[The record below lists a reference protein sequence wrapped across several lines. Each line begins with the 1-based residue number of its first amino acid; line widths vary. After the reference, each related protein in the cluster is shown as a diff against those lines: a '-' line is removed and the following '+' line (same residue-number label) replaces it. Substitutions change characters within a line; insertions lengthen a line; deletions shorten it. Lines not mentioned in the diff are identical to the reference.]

1 MITTN
6 ELRMKQFKYFFTQ
19 DVTTS
24 VTSCVKI
31 NKTGGSNMSKSKS
44 NLEIIRSTYEGS
56 ASSNAKHLAEALS
69 EKVEWTEAEGFP
81 YGGTYIGVEAIM
93 ENVFSQLGSEW
104 DDYKAS
110 VNTYH
115 EVSEKDVI
123 IAEGMYSGVYKETG
137 KSFEAE
143 FVHIWQLENGKII
156 KFKQCVD
163 SYIVR
168 EALKV

>member
-1 MITTN
+1 MITTYG
-6 ELRMKQFKYFFTQ
+6 LRIKQFKYFFVQ
-19 DVTTS
+19 VVIVMVTTC
-24 VTSCVKI
+24 TKI
-31 NKTGGSNMSKSKS
+31 NETGGSNMSKS

-69 EKVEWTEAEGFP
+69 EKAEWTEAEGFP

-93 ENVFSQLGSEW
+93 ENVFSRLGSEW

-115 EVSEKDVI
+115 EVNGKDVI
-123 IAEGMYSGVYKETG
+123 IAEGIYSGVYKKTG

-143 FVHIWQLENGKII
+143 FVHIWQLENGKIVM
-156 KFKQCVD
+156 FKQYVD
-163 SYIVR
+163 SHIVR
-168 EALKV
+168 EAMKS

>member
-1 MITTN
+1 MITTYG
-6 ELRMKQFKYFFTQ
+6 LRIKQFKYFFVQ
-19 DVTTS
+19 VVIVMVTT
-24 VTSCVKI
+24 CAKI
-31 NKTGGSNMSKSKS
+31 NETGGSNMSKS

-69 EKVEWTEAEGFP
+69 EKAEWTEAEGFP

-93 ENVFSQLGSEW
+93 ENVFSRLGSEW

-115 EVSEKDVI
+115 EVNGKDVI
-123 IAEGMYSGVYKETG
+123 IAEGIYSGVYKKTG

-143 FVHIWQLENGKII
+143 FVHIWQLENGKIVM
-156 KFKQCVD
+156 FKQYVD
-163 SYIVR
+163 SHIVR
-168 EALKV
+168 EAMKS

>member
-1 MITTN
+1 MITMCR
-6 ELRMKQFKYFFTQ
+6 LRIKQFKYFFTQ
-19 DVTTS
+19 DVTAV

-31 NKTGGSNMSKSKS
+31 NKMGGSNMPKS
-44 NLEIIRSTYEGS
+44 NLEMIQSTYEGS

-69 EKVEWTEAEGFP
+69 EKAEWTEAEGFP

-93 ENVFSQLGSEW
+93 ENVFSRLGSEW

-143 FVHIWQLENGKII
+143 FVHVWQLENGKIV
-156 KFKQCVD
+156 KFKQYVD
-163 SYIVR
+163 SHLVR
-168 EALKV
+168 EAMKR

>member
-1 MITTN
+1 MITMCR
-6 ELRMKQFKYFFTQ
+6 LSIKQFKYFFTQ
-19 DVTTS
+19 DVTIV

-31 NKTGGSNMSKSKS
+31 NKMGGSNMPKS
-44 NLEIIRSTYEGS
+44 NLEMIQSTYEGS

-69 EKVEWTEAEGFP
+69 EKAEWTEAEGFP

-93 ENVFSQLGSEW
+93 ENVFSRLGSEW

-143 FVHIWQLENGKII
+143 FVHVWQLENGKIV
-156 KFKQCVD
+156 KFKQYVD
-163 SYIVR
+163 SHLVR
-168 EALKV
+168 EAMKR

>member
-1 MITTN
+1 MITTYR
-6 ELRMKQFKYFFTQ
+6 LRMKQFKYFFTQ
-19 DVTTS
+19 VVTVCVTT
-24 VTSCVKI
+24 CVKI
-31 NKTGGSNMSKSKS
+31 NKTGGSNMPKS
-44 NLEIIRSTYEGS
+44 NLEIIQSTYEGS
-56 ASSNAKHLAEALS
+56 ASSNAKHLAEAFS

-93 ENVFSQLGSEW
+93 ENVFSRLGSEW

-115 EVSEKDVI
+115 EVSGKDVI

-137 KSFEAE
+137 KSFKAE
-143 FVHIWQLENGKII
+143 FVHVWQLENGKIV
-156 KFKQCVD
+156 KFKQYVD

-168 EALKV
+168 EAMKV

>member
-1 MITTN
+1 MITTCG
-6 ELRMKQFKYFFTQ
+6 LRIKQFNIFTQ
-19 DVTTS
+19 DVTTR

-31 NKTGGSNMSKSKS
+31 NKTGGSNMSKS
-44 NLEIIRSTYEGS
+44 NLEMIRSTYEGS

-69 EKVEWTEAEGFP
+69 EKIEWTEAEGFP

-93 ENVFSQLGSEW
+93 ENVFSRLGSEW

-143 FVHIWQLENGKII
+143 FVHVWQLEDGKIV
-156 KFKQCVD
+156 KFKQYVD
-163 SYIVR
+163 SHLVEKR
-168 EALKV
+168 

>member
-1 MITTN
+1 MITTCR
-6 ELRMKQFKYFFTQ
+6 LRIKQFKYFFTQ
-19 DVTTS
+19 GVTKK

-31 NKTGGSNMSKSKS
+31 NKMGGSNMPKS
-44 NLEIIRSTYEGS
+44 NLEMIQSTYEGS
-56 ASSNAKHLAEALS
+56 ASSNAKHLVEALS
-69 EKVEWTEAEGFP
+69 EKAEWTEAEGFP

-93 ENVFSQLGSEW
+93 ENVFSRLGSEW

-115 EVSEKDVI
+115 EVSGKDVI

-143 FVHIWQLENGKII
+143 FVHVWQLENGKIV
-156 KFKQCVD
+156 KFKQYVD
-163 SYIVR
+163 SHLVR
-168 EALKV
+168 EAMKS

>member
-1 MITTN
+1 M
-6 ELRMKQFKYFFTQ
+6 
-19 DVTTS
+19 
-24 VTSCVKI
+24 
-31 NKTGGSNMSKSKS
+31 SKS

-93 ENVFSQLGSEW
+93 ENVFSRLGSEW

-115 EVSEKDVI
+115 EVNGKDVI
-123 IAEGMYSGVYKETG
+123 LLKVYILEFIKTG

-143 FVHIWQLENGKII
+143 FVHIWQLENGK
-156 KFKQCVD
+156 
-163 SYIVR
+163 S
-168 EALKV
+168 

>member
-1 MITTN
+1 M
-6 ELRMKQFKYFFTQ
+6 
-19 DVTTS
+19 
-24 VTSCVKI
+24 
-31 NKTGGSNMSKSKS
+31 SKS

-104 DDYKAS
+104 DDYKAR

-115 EVSEKDVI
+115 EVSEKGVI
-123 IAEGMYSGVYKETG
+123 IAEGIYSGVYKKTG

-143 FVHIWQLENGKII
+143 FVHIWQLENRKII

>member
-1 MITTN
+1 MITTYR
-6 ELRMKQFKYFFTQ
+6 LRVKQFKYFFTRVVTL
-19 DVTTS
+19 DVTTR
-24 VTSCVKI
+24 VKI
-31 NKTGGSNMSKSKS
+31 NKTGGSNMPKS
-44 NLEIIRSTYEGS
+44 NLEMIRSTYEGS
-56 ASSNAKHLAEALS
+56 ASSNAKHLVEALS

-93 ENVFSQLGSEW
+93 ENVFSRLGSEW

-115 EVSEKDVI
+115 EVSGKDVI
-123 IAEGMYSGVYKETG
+123 IAEGVYSGVYKETG

-143 FVHIWQLENGKII
+143 FVHVWQLENGKIV
-156 KFKQCVD
+156 KFKQYVD

-168 EALKV
+168 EAMKV

>member
-1 MITTN
+1 MITTCR
-6 ELRMKQFKYFFTQ
+6 LRIKQFKYFFTQ
-19 DVTTS
+19 DVTIK

-31 NKTGGSNMSKSKS
+31 NKIGGSNMPKS
-44 NLEIIRSTYEGS
+44 NLEMIQSTYEGS
-56 ASSNAKHLAEALS
+56 ASSNAKHLVEALS
-69 EKVEWTEAEGFP
+69 EKAEWTEAEGFP

-93 ENVFSQLGSEW
+93 ENVFSRLGSEW

-143 FVHIWQLENGKII
+143 FVHVWQLENGKIV
-156 KFKQCVD
+156 KFKQYVD
-163 SYIVR
+163 SHLVR
-168 EALKV
+168 EAMKS

>member
-1 MITTN
+1 M
-6 ELRMKQFKYFFTQ
+6 
-19 DVTTS
+19 
-24 VTSCVKI
+24 
-31 NKTGGSNMSKSKS
+31 SKS

-81 YGGTYIGVEAIM
+81 YGGTYIGIKAIM
-93 ENVFSQLGSEW
+93 KNVFSRLGSEW
-104 DDYKAS
+104 DAYKAS

-115 EVSEKDVI
+115 KVSEKDVI

-143 FVHIWQLENGKII
+143 FVHVWQLESGKIV
-156 KFKQCVD
+156 KFKQYVD
-163 SYIVR
+163 SHLVR
-168 EALKV
+168 EAMKS

>member
-1 MITTN
+1 M
-6 ELRMKQFKYFFTQ
+6 
-19 DVTTS
+19 
-24 VTSCVKI
+24 
-31 NKTGGSNMSKSKS
+31 SKS

-56 ASSNAKHLAEALS
+56 ASSNAKHLVEALA

-93 ENVFSQLGSEW
+93 ENVFNRLGSEW

-110 VNTYH
+110 VNMYH
-115 EVSEKDVI
+115 EVNGKDVI
-123 IAEGMYSGVYKETG
+123 IAEGVYSGVYKETG

-143 FVHIWQLENGKII
+143 FVHVWQLENGKIV
-156 KFKQCVD
+156 KFKQYVD

-168 EALKV
+168 EAMKV

>member
-1 MITTN
+1 MITICR
-6 ELRMKQFKYFFTQ
+6 LRIKQFKYFFTQ
-19 DVTTS
+19 DVTTV

-31 NKTGGSNMSKSKS
+31 NKMGGSNMPKS
-44 NLEIIRSTYEGS
+44 NLEMIQSTYEGS

-69 EKVEWTEAEGFP
+69 EKAEWTEAEGFP

-93 ENVFSQLGSEW
+93 ENVFSRLGSEW

-143 FVHIWQLENGKII
+143 FVHVWQLENGKIV
-156 KFKQCVD
+156 KFKQYVD
-163 SYIVR
+163 SHLVR
-168 EALKV
+168 EAMKR

>member
-1 MITTN
+1 MITTYR
-6 ELRMKQFKYFFTQ
+6 LRIKQFKYFFTQ
-19 DVTTS
+19 DVTAC

-31 NKTGGSNMSKSKS
+31 NKMGGSNMPKS

>member
-1 MITTN
+1 MITTCR
-6 ELRMKQFKYFFTQ
+6 LRIKQFKYFFTQ
-19 DVTTS
+19 DVTKK

-31 NKTGGSNMSKSKS
+31 NKMGGSNMPKS
-44 NLEIIRSTYEGS
+44 NLEIIQSTYEGS

-69 EKVEWTEAEGFP
+69 EKIEWTEAEGFP

-93 ENVFSQLGSEW
+93 ENVFSRLGSEW

-115 EVSEKDVI
+115 EVSGKDVI

-143 FVHIWQLENGKII
+143 FVHVWQLENGKIV
-156 KFKQCVD
+156 KFKQYVD
-163 SYIVR
+163 SHLVR
-168 EALKV
+168 EAMKR

>member
-1 MITTN
+1 MITMRR
-6 ELRMKQFKYFFTQ
+6 LRIKQFKYFFTQ
-19 DVTTS
+19 DVTTV

-31 NKTGGSNMSKSKS
+31 NKMGGSNMPKS
-44 NLEIIRSTYEGS
+44 NLEMIQSTYEGS

-69 EKVEWTEAEGFP
+69 EKAEWTEAEGFP

-93 ENVFSQLGSEW
+93 ENVFSRLGSEW

-143 FVHIWQLENGKII
+143 FVHVWQLENGKIV
-156 KFKQCVD
+156 KFKQYVD
-163 SYIVR
+163 SHLVR
-168 EALKV
+168 EAMKR